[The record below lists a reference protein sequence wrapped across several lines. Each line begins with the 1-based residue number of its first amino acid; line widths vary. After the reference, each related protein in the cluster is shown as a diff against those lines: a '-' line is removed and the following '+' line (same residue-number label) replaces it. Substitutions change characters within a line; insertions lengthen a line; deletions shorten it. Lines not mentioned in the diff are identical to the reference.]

1 MIKRI
6 LKLFLDNEDL
16 INKYEQYPILFW
28 FTFICVI
35 MYVATLSFFVYFK

>member
-6 LKLFLDNEDL
+6 LRLFTDNEHL

-28 FTFICVI
+28 LTFICVI
-35 MYVATLSFFVYFK
+35 MYVVTLSFFVFFK

>member
-1 MIKRI
+1 MIKKTLRLLI
-6 LKLFLDNEDL
+6 DNEDL

-35 MYVATLSFFVYFK
+35 MYLATLSFFVFFK